1 MTQRLDRRAL
11 QWPHRKEPSV
21 WRACWLW
28 APSCPSASCAF
39 VTAGRASWGGLWTH
53 NAAKAGVSEGGV
65 PIGGLTETKLPRH
78 LYKTKGVGQRTTHA
92 TILHPCAI
100 AGGYVCVRVCLCAC
114 MSVSQVCCLMATAL
128 RVVQTTS
135 TILLME
141 AVANIRAPIQVCT
154 S

>member
-1 MTQRLDRRAL
+1 M
-11 QWPHRKEPSV
+11 
-21 WRACWLW
+21 
-28 APSCPSASCAF
+28 
-39 VTAGRASWGGLWTH
+39 
-53 NAAKAGVSEGGV
+53 